1 MTLPMSTSA
10 RPMKI
15 EFLLCG
21 SPNDAFYSQTAMFR
35 MALDSLGGIYRQA
48 RLSLCIGDETFQ
60 AVPARWREPLRNVDV
75 LWAPREMF
83 RDIGNGGDFR
93 YEVLDAGCDL
103 SLLCDADTLLLA
115 PIEPERLRQMVEQP
129 AIRGVIA
136 HLPPP
141 FTDAAGRDLRSLGP
155 ERFWQMLADQ
165 VLDGQTLALD
175 HLHTL
180 STRPIACP
188 FYINYGVLIGSF
200 EPLRAL
206 YEQLRI
212 VQPRIRQVL
221 DNRFFAQLG
230 LTLGCRAAGLATQA
244 LPMRYNFPNDPVA
257 DAMYPGELEQVRFM
271 HYLRTKVF
279 DRHQIFATAQAF
291 DAFMRLELDG
301 SNRVFQDHVRRIT
314 GGVYPFG

>member
-1 MTLPMSTSA
+1 MSTPS
-10 RPMKI
+10 RPIKI

-35 MALDSLGGIYRQA
+35 IALDSLGGIYRQA
-48 RLSLCIGDETFQ
+48 RLALCIGDETFR

-75 LWAPREMF
+75 LWAPRAMF
-83 RDIGNGGDFR
+83 QDIGNGGDFR

-115 PIEPERLRQMVEQP
+115 PIESEVLRQMIEQP

-141 FTDAAGRDLRSLGP
+141 FTDAAGRDLRNLGP
-155 ERFWQMLADQ
+155 EQFWRVLADQ
-165 VLDGQTLALD
+165 VLGGKSLVLD
-175 HLHTL
+175 QLHTL
-180 STRPIACP
+180 SAHAIPCP
-188 FYINYGVLIGSF
+188 FYINYGVVIGSF
-200 EPLRAL
+200 ELLRTL

-212 VQPRIRQVL
+212 VQPKIRQIL

-230 LTLGCRAAGLATQA
+230 LTLGCQAAGLVTQV
-244 LPMRYNFPNDPVA
+244 LPMRYNFPNDSVA
-257 DAMYPGELEQVRFM
+257 DEMHSGELEQLKFI

-279 DRHQIFATAQAF
+279 DRHRIFTSATEF
-291 DAFMRLELDG
+291 DSFMRLELTG
-301 SNRVFQDHVRRIT
+301 SNLVFRERVRQIT
-314 GGVYPFG
+314 GGLYPFE